1 MSTST
6 LMQELEWRGLLFQCT
21 EGADEALSQGSIA
34 AYCGFD
40 PTASSLHVGNLV
52 AIMLLVHLQR
62 TGHRSI
68 ALVGGGT
75 GLIGDPSGKTRE
87 RELNAPSVVASN
99 SAAIRSQLER
109 FLHFDGATGA
119 MMVDNADWLLRL
131 GAGEFMRDVGKH
143 FTVNYMLAKDSVKS
157 RLEAGLSY
165 TEFSYMLLQAYDFL
179 ELNRRHGVTFQ
190 VGGSDQWG
198 NMTAGMELV
207 RRVNGANTQVIT
219 APLITTSTGAKFG
232 KSEAGAIYLD
242 PVRTSP
248 YQFFQFWINTDDRD
262 AGRYLRYFT
271 LLSREEIEALDA
283 EVAEH
288 PEHRAAQIALAR
300 DVTTRVHGS
309 DQARVAEEMSTLLFS
324 GGDPASL
331 SPDAL
336 AGLRREIP
344 FAEIV
349 NNVGLEEAEAAA
361 PDVAADIHSLLVVS
375 GLAASR
381 GEAKKLLKQGGV
393 YVNGARRGEQERFVL
408 EKELLADRHVL
419 LRKGA
424 KSYALVRLRGPA

>member
-1 MSTST
+1 
-6 LMQELEWRGLLFQCT
+6 
-21 EGADEALSQGSIA
+21 
-34 AYCGFD
+34 
-40 PTASSLHVGNLV
+40 VGNLV
-52 AIMLLVHLQR
+52 AVMLLVHLQR
-62 TGHRSI
+62 AGHRVL

-75 GLIGDPSGKTRE
+75 GLIGDPSGKSKE
-87 RELNAPSVVASN
+87 RDLNPPSVVAAN

-109 FLHFDGATGA
+109 FLHFNGSTGA
-119 MMVDNADWLLRL
+119 MMVDNADWLLRM
-131 GAGEFMRDVGKH
+131 GAVEFMRDVGKH
-143 FTVNYMLAKDSVKS
+143 FTINYMLAKESVKS
-157 RLEAGLSY
+157 RMEAGLSY

-179 ELNRRHGVTFQ
+179 ELHRRHGVTFQ

-198 NMTAGMELV
+198 NMTAGIELI
-207 RRVNGANTQVIT
+207 RRVTGNEAHVIT

-242 PVRTSP
+242 PARTSP
-248 YQFFQFWINTDDRD
+248 YQFFQFWINADDRD
-262 AGRYLRYFT
+262 VGRYLRFFT
-271 LLSREEIEALDA
+271 LKSREEIEALDA

-288 PEHRAAQIALAR
+288 PERREAQLALAM
-300 DVTTRVHGS
+300 DVTARVHGE
-309 DQARVAEEMSTLLFS
+309 DQARVAREMSTLLFR
-324 GGDPASL
+324 GGDPSSL
-331 SPDAL
+331 SPEAL

-349 NNVGLEEAEAAA
+349 NNVGLGEAEAAA

-381 GEAKKLLKQGGV
+381 GEAKKLLRQGGV
-393 YVNGARRGEQERFVL
+393 YVNGVRRTEEERFVL

-424 KSYALVRLRGPA
+424 RNYALVRLRGEH